1 MAAGA
6 GGRVALH
13 WEGNDEGECEAVTYT
28 QLLERVCQLANY
40 LQSCGVG
47 VGDRVLVYLP
57 MRCELPI
64 AMLACARLGAIHS
77 VVCACPPT
85 RGGATPSLLTLRRT
99 LAVGGFSAEAVAQR
113 IIDCRPK
120 VVITGSAVKRG
131 AKPIPLKS
139 VVDAALVAAAKEG
152 VTVPRVLVA
161 GNEAALSRAATP
173 WTQGRDEWWDEA
185 VGGLPQTAPV
195 AWVDAEHP
203 LFMLY
208 TSGSTGTPKG
218 VVHSSGGFMV
228 YSATTFKHAF
238 DYRSSDVYFCTADC
252 GWITGHSYLT
262 YGPMLMGATQILFE
276 GVPTHPDAGRL
287 WRIVDK
293 YAVSLFYT
301 APTAVRSLQRLGDLW
316 LEGTSRAS
324 LRVLGSVGEPINPE
338 AWRWYAGVVGGGR
351 CAVVDTFWQTETGG
365 HVITPLPGATPAK
378 PGAASLPF
386 FGIDV
391 AIMGKDGVEL
401 AGNDVAGVV
410 CVRRPWPGLARTI
423 HGDHARYLET
433 YMRPFP
439 GFYFTGDGGVRDRD
453 GYIWI
458 TGRVDDVLNVS
469 GHRLGSAELESA
481 LVLHAKVAEAAVIG
495 FPHDTKGEGICC
507 YVTLKDGIEETPAV
521 AAELRAQVRKVI
533 GPFATPDLVILTSG
547 LPKTRSGKIMRR
559 VLRKIVAQQTD
570 QLGDISTLAD
580 TGVVHELIRKV
591 EAALGV
597 KLPPLA

>member
-1 MAAGA
+1 VAAGA

-40 LQSCGVG
+40 LHSCGVG

-131 AKPIPLKS
+131 AKPILLKS

-276 GVPTHPDAGRL
+276 GVPTFPDAGRL
-287 WRIVDK
+287 WRTVDK

-301 APTAVRSLQRLGDLW
+301 APTAIRSLERLGDSW
-316 LEGTSRAS
+316 LEGSSRAS
-324 LRVLGSVGEPINPE
+324 LRVLGSVGEPINPA
-338 AWRWYAGVVGGGR
+338 AWEWYFAKVGGGR
-351 CAVVDTFWQTETGG
+351 CPITDTWWQTETGG
-365 HVITPLPGATPAK
+365 HMIMPLPGSVPQK
-378 PGAASLPF
+378 PGSAALPF
-386 FGIDV
+386 FGVVPALLD
-391 AIMGKDGVEL
+391 AQSGAELSGEAEGVL
-401 AGNDVAGVV
+401 CIKAA
-410 CVRRPWPGLARTI
+410 WPGAARTI
-423 HGDHARYLET
+423 YGDAQRFEEVY
-433 YMRPFP
+433 YKPFP
-439 GFYFTGDGGVRDRD
+439 GYYFTSDGARRDKD
-453 GYIWI
+453 GYYWI
-458 TGRVDDVLNVS
+458 TGRVDDVINVS
-469 GHRLGSAELESA
+469 GHRIGTAEVESA
-481 LVLHAKVAEAAVIG
+481 LVLHSLCAEAAVVG
-495 FPHDTKGEGICC
+495 YDHPVKGQGIYAYVSLMEG
-507 YVTLKDGIEETPAV
+507 TEPSE
-521 AAELRAQVRKVI
+521 ELRKALVGEVRSNI
-533 GPFATPDLVILTSG
+533 GAFAAPDIIHWAPA

-559 VLRKIVAQQTD
+559 ILRKIAANEID
-570 QLGDISTLAD
+570 QLGDTSTLAD
-580 TGVVHELIRKV
+580 PSVVELLIANRGK
-591 EAALGV
+591 
-597 KLPPLA
+597 